1 MTLLTYL
8 TYSFLTPAVYLFKN
22 HQLNFFNPGFYMS
35 FVSLFDTFLTVSLL
49 PLLYCNLTDIVYF
62 CFMKLL
68 EQFLKEEL
76 NVENPDV
83 LSQFDVYNRLIL
95 DWNSKINL
103 VSRKNTSIENIVLNS
118 IFFLTKY
125 EINPNAKILDIGTG
139 GGFPGIPLKILYP
152 GLNVTLVDSI
162 RKKINALK
170 DIIPNLKLVNAKA
183 LCCRAE
189 ELMPDYKGMFDY
201 IVSKSVAPLSDLA
214 DWGIELLNNN
224 GKMLCIKGGDMSE
237 EIHAFKTKYKYY
249 SLGQVEFSF
258 DPVYNIDDKKLILIK
273 KSS

>member
-1 MTLLTYL
+1 MR
-8 TYSFLTPAVYLFKN
+8 
-22 HQLNFFNPGFYMS
+22 
-35 FVSLFDTFLTVSLL
+35 
-49 PLLYCNLTDIVYF
+49 
-62 CFMKLL
+62 LL

-76 NVENPDV
+76 SIDNPDV
-83 LSQFDVYNRLIL
+83 LSLFDAYNRLIL
-95 DWNSKINL
+95 EWNSKINL

-125 EINPNAKILDIGTG
+125 EINPDANVLDIGTG

-170 DIIPNLKLVNAKA
+170 DIISNLKLANAKA

-189 ELMPDYKGMFDY
+189 ELLPDYKGKFDY

-214 DWGIELLNNN
+214 DWAIELLNNN
-224 GKMLCIKGGDMSE
+224 GKMLCIKGGDMSD
-237 EIHAFKTKYKYY
+237 EIHAFKSKYKHF
-249 SLGQVEFSF
+249 SVGQIEFSF
-258 DPVYNIDDKKLILIK
+258 DPEYNIDDKKLILIK
-273 KSS
+273 KS